1 MVHTISQVTT
11 AVTGFFWFLLG
22 LVGLTLGLH
31 LASRLLY
38 VPGAAKIFGH
48 TPWLPSDW
56 REPLEEGEA
65 VEVPTADGTRLRGTY
80 LRTMAPERHGVVAC
94 CHEFNGD
101 RWNMLPYAD
110 GLRRRG
116 FDIFLFDFRNH
127 GASDRTPGYEPTPWV
142 TTYEVAD
149 VHAVVDYLAARDDA
163 SRHGIGL
170 FGVGKGATVALCVA
184 DDPRVQA
191 LVVDGACPT
200 ERIQIH
206 SLRMILARSMP
217 WSGWL
222 FRVPEIVLEPLA
234 RWVRLIA
241 GWRRHCR
248 FVSVHQAVRRVRL
261 PVLMIHGQCDPHV
274 AVDLVFD
281 LRDAMPS
288 PAKLWIVA
296 GAKHNGSIRAA
307 PDEYHDHVVQ
317 FFQEH
322 LATELVCD
330 PAHQPVPARH
340 TENGSAATTATR
352 PGQVSVAQGL

>member
-1 MVHTISQVTT
+1 M
-11 AVTGFFWFLLG
+11 TGFFWFLLG
-22 LVGLTLGLH
+22 LIGLTLGLH
-31 LASRLLY
+31 LAARLFY

-80 LRTMAPERHGVVAC
+80 LKTTAAQRRGVVVC

-116 FDIFLFDFRNH
+116 FDLFLFDFRNH
-127 GASDRTPGYEPTPWV
+127 GASDRTAGYEPTPWV

-149 VHAVVDYLAARDDA
+149 IRAVIDYLVMREDA
-163 SRHGIGL
+163 PSQGVGL
-170 FGVGKGATVALCVA
+170 FGVGRGSMVALCA
-184 DDPRVQA
+184 AEDARVKA
-191 LVVDGACPT
+191 LVVDGAYPT

-222 FRVPEIVLEPLA
+222 FRVPEIALEPLA
-234 RWVRLIA
+234 RWVRLIV

-248 FVSVHQAVRRVRL
+248 FVSVQQAARRVRL

-281 LRDAMPS
+281 LRDAMPV
-288 PAKLWIVA
+288 PARLWIVA
-296 GAKHNGSIRAA
+296 GAKHTGSIRVA
-307 PDEYHDHVVQ
+307 PEEYHQRVYQ
-317 FFQEH
+317 FFEEH
-322 LATELVCD
+322 LATDRLCD
-330 PAHQPVPARH
+330 PAHTPVPARH
-340 TENGSAATTATR
+340 ADA
-352 PGQVSVAQGL
+352 VSPAQQRFPVVQGL